1 MYENFE
7 RLLKERGVTPYRVAK
22 DTGIPCAT
30 LTNWKQGKYTPK
42 IEKLQRIADYFGVPL
57 SYLLDGKPPSDESQD
72 MEQTLS
78 GLLQEVRS
86 SAGRKLRFGS
96 SPLTPE
102 LRRLLELQLD
112 TLLTTAT
119 LLSQSQQSHS

>member
-1 MYENFE
+1 M
-7 RLLKERGVTPYRVAK
+7 
-22 DTGIPCAT
+22 
-30 LTNWKQGKYTPK
+30 
-42 IEKLQRIADYFGVPL
+42 PL
-57 SYLLDGKPPSDESQD
+57 SYLLDGKTPSDESQD

-78 GLLQEVRS
+78 GLLREVRS

-112 TLLTTAT
+112 TLLTTAA